1 MTNSSIVIEN
11 ELYKLV
17 INSSCC
23 AESLI
28 FKPSGEECLFTK
40 KKIPLFSITEKR
52 PYNNEIKL
60 AHPNK
65 RTTFYANRIRQEN
78 DKLIIGFELIL
89 FEAIVKVK
97 VNNKYISFELED
109 FIVKPED
116 FAFLYMDTPPVEEF
130 RLMQLPVKP
139 RTCFGEWLN
148 VCSDEN
154 IAVGLIATSP
164 YERIDSVKDDEY
176 FLLSADAVRDIKL
189 KGCEAALIVSA
200 KDEFLDCVEAIEN
213 DYDLPKG
220 VKSRRS
226 KDINSSIYWADNVTP
241 ENLDKHISYI
251 KKCGF
256 TKFLI
261 YYSAIFAGDKSYSGL
276 GDYVFEDY
284 FPNGADDLKKMLDKV
299 KAAGITPGLHILHT
313 HIGLNSKYL
322 TPVADHRLNLT
333 RHFTLAKDLKKDD
346 NIIYVE
352 ENPQGTVMHENCRV
366 LKFGGELIRYE
377 GYTTEKP
384 YCFTGCERGFNNTYI
399 KEFDIGT
406 IGGILDL
413 SEYCAISVYIDQKSG
428 LQDEIADKIAKAY
441 NAGFEFIYFDGSEG
455 TNPPYEFNV
464 SNAQYRVYKK
474 FNKAPLFCEGAAK
487 SHFGWHMLSGGNAFD
502 IFPPEVFKEKIAQ
515 HPADEAPKM
524 AMDFTRINFGW
535 WNCVLETQ
543 PDMYEYGTSRAVAW
557 NCPVTVMSN
566 FEVFEKNPRSKDL
579 FEVLYRW
586 EDVRKRNLLTDEQ
599 KNELKNTEK
608 EHILLL
614 NEKNEYELVEYK
626 KINNDNK
633 EISAFIFERAG
644 KNYVECWH
652 SKGEGKLLIDI
663 DEHDFVYE
671 NEIGGTKVLTEK
683 IEGKTAL
690 PISDRRYFSSLLP
703 KELIIKAF
711 ENAVLKW

>member
-1 MTNSSIVIEN
+1 MKNSMIVIEN

-17 INSSCC
+17 INSECR

-28 FKPSGEECLFTK
+28 FKPLNEECLFTD

-60 AHPNK
+60 AYPNK
-65 RTTFYANRIRQEN
+65 RTIFNANRIRREN

-89 FEAIVKVK
+89 FEAVVKIK
-97 VNNKYISFELED
+97 ENSNYISFELED
-109 FIVKPED
+109 FIVKPEHFED
-116 FAFLYMDTPPVEEF
+116 LCMDTPPVEEF
-130 RLMQLPVKP
+130 RLMQLPIKK
-139 RTCFGEWLN
+139 RSSFGQWLN

-154 IAVGLIATSP
+154 LAIALIATSP
-164 YERIDSVKDDEY
+164 YERIDSLKEDDY
-176 FLLSADAVRDIKL
+176 FVLSADAVRGIKL

-200 KDEFLDCVEAIEN
+200 KDKFLDCVEAVEE

-241 ENLDKHISYI
+241 ENLDTHLSYI
-251 KKCGF
+251 QKCGF
-256 TKFLI
+256 TKFLF
-261 YYSAIFAGDKSYSGL
+261 YYSAIFAGDKSYEGI
-276 GDYVFEDY
+276 GDYIFEDY
-284 FPNGADDLKKMLDKV
+284 FPNGADDLKKMLDKI
-299 KAAGITPGLHILHT
+299 KSCGITPGLHILHT
-313 HIGLNSKYL
+313 HIGFKSKYL

-352 ENPQGTVMHENCRV
+352 ENPQGAVMFEKCRV
-366 LKFGGELIRYE
+366 LKFGGELIKYE

-399 KEFDIGT
+399 KEFDLGT
-406 IGGILDL
+406 IGGILDV
-413 SEYCAISVYIDQKSG
+413 SEYAAISAYLDQNSS
-428 LQDEIADKIAKAY
+428 LQDEVADKIAKAY

-455 TNPPYEFNV
+455 TNPPYEFHV

-502 IFPPEVFKEKIAQ
+502 IFPPEVFKAKIAQ
-515 HPADEAPKM
+515 FPADEAPKM
-524 AMDFTRINFGW
+524 AMDFTRLNFGW
-535 WNCVLETQ
+535 WNCVAETQ
-543 PDMYEYGTSRAVAW
+543 PDMYEYGTSRAAAW
-557 NCPVTVMSN
+557 NCPVTLMSN
-566 FEVFEKNPRSKDL
+566 FEIFEKNPRSEDL

-599 KNELKNTEK
+599 KNELKNTDK

-614 NEKNEYELVEYK
+614 NEKNEYELVEYT
-626 KINNDNK
+626 KINNENK
-633 EISAFIFERAG
+633 QISAFIFERAE
-644 KNYVECWH
+644 KNYVVCWH
-652 SKGEGKLLIDI
+652 TQGEGKLLIDI
-663 DEHDFVYE
+663 DANDFVYE
-671 NEIGGTKVLTEK
+671 EQIGGSIIPVE
-683 IEGKTAL
+683 IIDGKTAL
-690 PISDRRYFSSLLP
+690 AIAGRRYFSSSLS
-703 KELIIKAF
+703 KEQIVKIF
-711 ENAVLKW
+711 ENAVIK

>member
-1 MTNSSIVIEN
+1 MTNSLIVIEN
-11 ELYKLV
+11 ELFKLV
-17 INSSCC
+17 ISPDCK

-28 FKPSGEECLFTK
+28 FKPLGEECLYTD

-65 RTTFYANRIRQEN
+65 RTTFNANRIRREN
-78 DKLIIGFELIL
+78 DKLIIGFDLIL
-89 FEAIVKVK
+89 FEAVVKIK
-97 VNNKYISFELED
+97 ENNKYISFELED
-109 FIVKPED
+109 FIVKPEHFD
-116 FAFLYMDTPPVEEF
+116 FLSMDKPPVEEF
-130 RLMQLPVKP
+130 RLLQLPIKK

-154 IAVGLIATSP
+154 VAIGLISTSP
-164 YERIDSVKDDEY
+164 YERIDSVKEDEY
-176 FLLSADAVRDIKL
+176 YLLSADAVRDIKL

-200 KDEFLDCVEAIEN
+200 KNEFLDCVEVIEN

-220 VKSRRS
+220 VESRRS
-226 KDINSSIYWADNVTP
+226 KDINSSIYWSDNVNP
-241 ENLDKHISYI
+241 DNLDTHISYI

-256 TKFLI
+256 TKFLF
-261 YYSAIFAGDKSYSGL
+261 YYSTIFAGEKSYTGI

-284 FPNGADDLKKMLDKV
+284 FPNGADDLKKMLDKI
-299 KAAGITPGLHILHT
+299 KEAGITPGLHILHT

-346 NIIYVE
+346 NVIYVE

-366 LKFGGELIRYE
+366 LKFGGELIKYE

-384 YCFTGCERGFNNTYI
+384 YCFVGCERGFNNTYI
-399 KEFDIGT
+399 KEFDVGT

-413 SEYCAISVYIDQKSG
+413 SEYCAISAYIDQHTG

-441 NAGFEFIYFDGSEG
+441 NVGFEFIYFDGSEG
-455 TNPPYEFNV
+455 TNPPYEFHV

-474 FNKAPLFCEGAAK
+474 FEKAPLFCEGAAK

-502 IFPPEVFKEKIAQ
+502 IFPPEVFKAKIAQ
-515 HPADEAPKM
+515 FPADEAQKM

-535 WNCVLETQ
+535 WNCVQETQ
-543 PDMYEYGTSRAVAW
+543 PDMYEYGTSRAAAW

-566 FEVFEKNPRSKDL
+566 FEIFEKNPRANDL

-599 KNELKNTEK
+599 KNELKNTDK

-614 NEKNEYELVEYK
+614 NEKNDYELVEYT
-626 KINNDNK
+626 KIKNDDEK
-633 EISAFIFERAG
+633 ISAFIFERAG
-644 KNYVECWH
+644 KNYVVCWH
-652 SKGEGKLLIDI
+652 TQGEGKLLIEI
-663 DEHDFVYE
+663 NENDFVYE
-671 NEIGGTKVLTEK
+671 DEIGGSTVPVESV
-683 IEGKTAL
+683 EGKTAL
-690 PISDRRYFSSLLP
+690 PIAGRRYFSSLLS
-703 KELIIKAF
+703 KEQIVKAF
-711 ENAVLKW
+711 ETAVLK

>member
-130 RLMQLPVKP
+130 RLMQLPVKS

-644 KNYVECWH
+644 KNYVVCWH
-652 SKGEGKLLIDI
+652 TKGEGKLLIDI
-663 DEHDFVYE
+663 DEQDFVYE

-711 ENAVLKW
+711 ENAVLK